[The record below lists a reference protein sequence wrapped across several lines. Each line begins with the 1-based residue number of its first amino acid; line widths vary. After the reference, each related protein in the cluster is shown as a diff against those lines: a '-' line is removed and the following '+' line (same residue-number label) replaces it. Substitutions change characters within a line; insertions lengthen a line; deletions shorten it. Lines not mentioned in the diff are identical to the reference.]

1 MKKKLFLI
9 LGITTFLII
18 SALFGY
24 INASKIN
31 LTDFSVTYLDIT
43 DEQLPESFRD
53 KTIIFISDLEYGTF
67 FKDKRLE
74 QFKKKISRLNADII
88 IFGGDMFDREF
99 VPISSDVSLLTDL
112 FSSLDARLG
121 KFAIFGD
128 FDLISDQRKALVSK
142 ILYDSNFEMLDNN
155 PIRLHNNSNEHI
167 NLLGIDYIPMNIDL
181 SSVYANVQSE
191 DFTLTVIH
199 GANVANILP
208 IKVNNLI
215 LSGHTHHCQVNLPFM
230 VDDSF
235 AQTGDFATGRYKVNN
250 VMMYVTR
257 GIGTTVK
264 DYRAFSDPEI
274 VYITFK

>member
-43 DEQLPESFRD
+43 DEQLPESFKD

-215 LSGHTHHCQVNLPFM
+215 LSGHTHLCQVNLPFM

-257 GIGTTVK
+257 GVGTTVK